1 MEYVGLLV
9 ANAFMLWALLYVG
22 LFTHEMGHALMQSQ
36 YSHVVTVDVIVGRKG
51 TAKRFFRLW
60 KWRFF
65 FGHGFEGVAIRY
77 SDRSKRFQLPLN
89 VRVWQKMLSAFAGPV
104 MSLITAVVYI
114 WLAST
119 VSIFF
124 MLPFLIAGGVIF
136 HGGVYA
142 SLLSGVPGTDGHT
155 IIRCVNVLRNINI

>member
-1 MEYVGLLV
+1 MEYLGLFF
-9 ANAFMLWALLYVG
+9 ANAFMLWALIYVG
-22 LFTHEMGHALMQSQ
+22 LFTHEMGHALVQAKQ
-36 YSHVVTVDVIVGRKG
+36 SHVVVVDVLVGKHG
-51 TAKRFFRLW
+51 FSKRFFRFW

-65 FGHGFEGVAIRY
+65 FGFGYGGASVRH
-77 SDRSKRFQLPLN
+77 SDKNKIHRLPLK
-89 VRVWQKMLSAFAGPV
+89 VRIQQRMLSAFAGPV

-142 SLLSGVPGTDGHT
+142 SLLSGAPGTDGYT
-155 IIRCVNVLRNINI
+155 LIRGVNALRSIND